1 MGQVFLGATPGGR
14 KVAVKV
20 IRPEY
25 ADDSGF
31 RVRFAREIEAAR
43 RVGGFHTALVID
55 ADPDSDPPW
64 MATSYI
70 PGPSLAIAVAER
82 GPLGPAAVSE
92 LGAVLAEGLAA
103 IHACGLIHRDLK
115 PGNIIMAA
123 DGPRIIDF
131 GIARNAGATTIT
143 ASGVSIG
150 TMQYMSPEHLGAG
163 EIGPQSD
170 VFSLGALLTFA
181 ATGKAPF
188 DADLQ
193 SAVIGRILT
202 QPPDLGDLGGPLR
215 DIISACLAKNP
226 ADRPGPDGL
235 LAHFAAPAT
244 APAAPSVSSRD
255 KPTASGEEAPHTST
269 VTLGPSPSERRAAGA
284 DPGQELHPGVDGSRR
299 GSGPDSLIAT
309 LTRPA
314 ADGRSRAFRAL
325 AFSPHGAILA
335 ASSDGNFVQLWRT
348 LDWTPLRT
356 FADDEDILRSDVMHG
371 LAFGQDGRR
380 VATGGLRGEIVLWDA
395 PMGRQLRVFKGH
407 GYDLVQSVALS
418 HDGELLAAVGR
429 GFSLSVTVWQA
440 RGRLRPR
447 VLAAAKIPDSSK
459 EPEKIWSS
467 HSVTFSPDD
476 RLLASS
482 WGNDVRLWDTRRWTK
497 TWDCRGHTDAVL
509 AVAFSSKD
517 ANWLASGGRD
527 ATVRLWMPTGA
538 RAAVRTLTGH
548 AGHVLTIAFSPDARQ
563 IASGGIDGTVRLW
576 DTATG
581 TPLRTLAGHTGHVHS
596 VAFSPDGR
604 QIASASSDGTV
615 RVWDAYQPYA
625 EHT

>member
-43 RVGGFHTALVID
+43 KVGGFHTALVID

-82 GPLGPAAVSE
+82 GPLGPAAVNE

-202 QPPDLGDLGGPLR
+202 QPPDLGGLGGPLR

-226 ADRPGPDGL
+226 ADRPGPDVL
-235 LAHFAAPAT
+235 LARFATPAT

-255 KPTASGEEAPHTST
+255 NPTASGEEAPHTST
-269 VTLGPSPSERRAAGA
+269 VTLGPSPSGRRATGA
-284 DPGQELHPGVDGSRR
+284 NPSQEVHLGVDGSHR
-299 GSGPDSLIAT
+299 GSGPGTLIAT

-348 LDWTPLRT
+348 ADWTLLRT
-356 FADDEDILRSDVMHG
+356 FADEEDSPRSEVMYG
-371 LAFGQDGRR
+371 LAYSQDGRH
-380 VATGGLRGEIVLWDA
+380 VASGGVRGHVTLWDA
-395 PMGRQLRVFKGH
+395 PKGRRLRVFKGH
-407 GYDLVQSVALS
+407 EYDVVQSVALS
-418 HDGELLAAVGR
+418 RDGEMLAAAGR
-429 GFSLSVTVWQA
+429 GVSLSVTVWQA
-440 RGRLRPR
+440 RRRRPPR
-447 VLAAAKIPDSSK
+447 ILAAAKALGSSM
-459 EPEKIWSS
+459 EPEKAWSY
-467 HSVTFSPDD
+467 SVTFSPDN

-482 WGNDVRLWDTRRWTK
+482 WGNDVRLWDARTWK
-497 TWDCRGHTDAVL
+497 QTWDCRGHTDTVL
-509 AVAFSSKD
+509 AVTFSKD

-527 ATVRLWMPTGA
+527 ATVRLWMPTGG
-538 RAAVRTLTGH
+538 RAPVRTLTGH
-548 AGHVLTIAFSPDARQ
+548 AGHVLAIAFSPDARQ

-615 RVWDAYQPYA
+615 RVWGAYQP
-625 EHT
+625 